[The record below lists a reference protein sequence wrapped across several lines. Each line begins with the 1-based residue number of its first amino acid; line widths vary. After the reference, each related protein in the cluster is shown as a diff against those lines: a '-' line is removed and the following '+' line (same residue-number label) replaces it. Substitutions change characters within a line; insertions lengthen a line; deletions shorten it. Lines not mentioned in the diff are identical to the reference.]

1 MGEASADAGLGGA
14 ANATDRPPPVSSLL
28 DFSGET
34 VVVTG
39 ASGGLGR
46 GIALRFVEAGA
57 NVVVHYS
64 KDEKHAAEVKRAVE
78 REGGRAVAVG
88 ADLTIQSEVNGLFD
102 ECVAGFGGVNA
113 RRPPRELF

>member
-34 VVVTG
+34 VVVVTG

-64 KDEKHAAEVKRAVE
+64 KDEKESQAAPN
-78 REGGRAVAVG
+78 
-88 ADLTIQSEVNGLFD
+88 Q
-102 ECVAGFGGVNA
+102 
-113 RRPPRELF
+113 P

>member
-1 MGEASADAGLGGA
+1 MGEASADDGLGGA

-64 KDEKHAAEVKRAVE
+64 KDEKQSQAAPN
-78 REGGRAVAVG
+78 
-88 ADLTIQSEVNGLFD
+88 Q
-102 ECVAGFGGVNA
+102 
-113 RRPPRELF
+113 P